1 MESKAYG
8 RSLMRSVAL
17 KMLFGDRAKYLS
29 LVLGLSFAVL
39 LIAQQLAIFLG
50 LMIQAT
56 GPLQNT
62 AEPDLWVSDSKLKW
76 VSETRNLSDTD
87 LNRVR
92 SVAGV
97 AWAEPFFNTRAA
109 ADLPDGDFRFVNV
122 VGIPRSTMVG
132 RPPEV
137 TQGRLEDLRLPD
149 AILVEESARSR
160 LGNPQIGD
168 TLRLNDRRAV
178 VVGFCRAK
186 FGWDSPALI
195 YTTYEN
201 AITYT
206 PLGRD
211 RISYVLVGVQPGIDV
226 REVQGR
232 INALPDLQAMTPGE
246 LRWRSGM
253 YLAAETGIGV
263 NFGITVTLGLVV
275 GLVISAA
282 IFYQFTLENIRYF
295 AVLKAMGLSRM
306 RIAGMVLLQA
316 FVVAMVGW
324 GIGCGV
330 AAWFS
335 YSTRRPGTE
344 LAAFMPWQI
353 MLIALVGVF
362 VCILAGS
369 ALSLRR
375 VLTLDPAVVFK

>member
-1 MESKAYG
+1 ML
-8 RSLMRSVAL
+8 RVAL

-56 GPLQNT
+56 GPLQNISQ
-62 AEPDLWVSDSKLKW
+62 PDLWVTDPNLKW
-76 VSETRNLSDTD
+76 VSETRNLADTD

-92 SVAGV
+92 SVPGV
-97 AWAEPFFNTRAA
+97 AWAEPFFNVRAA
-109 ADLPDGDFRFVNV
+109 ADLPDNDFRFVNV

-137 TQGRLEDLRLPD
+137 TEGRLEDLRIPD
-149 AILVEESARSR
+149 AILVEESARKR
-160 LGNPQIGD
+160 LGNPKIGD

-201 AITYT
+201 AITFT
-206 PLGRD
+206 PLGRN
-211 RISYVLVGVQPGIDV
+211 RISYVLVGVQEGVSIADV
-226 REVQGR
+226 QAR
-232 INALPDLQAMTPGE
+232 INALPELMALTPTE
-246 LRWRSGM
+246 LRWRSAT
-253 YLAAETGIGV
+253 YLAGETGIGV
-263 NFGITVTLGLVV
+263 NFGITVTLGLIV

-282 IFYQFTLENIRYF
+282 IFYQFTLENIRHF
-295 AVLKAMGLSRM
+295 AVLKAMGLSRL
-306 RIAGMVLLQA
+306 RICAMVLLQA
-316 FVVAMVGW
+316 LIVGVVGW
-324 GIGCGV
+324 GIGVG
-330 AAWFS
+330 AGALFS
-335 YSTRRPGTE
+335 LNTRKPGTE
-344 LAAFMPWQI
+344 LAAFFPWQI
-353 MLIALVGVF
+353 MLIALGGML
-362 VCILAGS
+362 VCIALGS
-369 ALSLRR
+369 MFSLRR